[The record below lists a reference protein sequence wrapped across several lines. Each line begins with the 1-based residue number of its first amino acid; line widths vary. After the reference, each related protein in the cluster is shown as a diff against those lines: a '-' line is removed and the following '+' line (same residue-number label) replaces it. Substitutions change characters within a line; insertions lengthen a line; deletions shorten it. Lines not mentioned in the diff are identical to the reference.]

1 MTKSNRRRTLTE
13 AQKRAMIR
21 RKAAEN
27 ARKKKKSGT
36 SKRVE
41 APYPHFRYF
50 KKSQHPAL
58 IVGEQKTEQK
68 EEYRYRKVMHG
79 DRDGRHLNEEIY
91 PNPDPKDPDPMH
103 IARRVRHEEKKHFN
117 DTPLPWKYPKK

>member
-27 ARKKKKSGT
+27 ARKKKKYGN

-79 DRDGRHLNEEIY
+79 DRDGRHLNEVVY
-91 PNPDPKDPDPMH
+91 PNPDPKDPEPMH